1 MAKGKRYKPEFK
13 DQVTKEALDSS
24 NVPAVAK
31 KFNLPEGTIYSWV
44 SKHNRKPQLEI
55 NSKDQEIRR
64 LKKQLED
71 EKLKNM
77 IMSDLLKKTYQIW
90 EPEKK

>member
-1 MAKGKRYKPEFK
+1 MSKGTMYKPEFK
-13 DQVTKEALDSS
+13 NQVMKEAIDSN

-31 KFNLPEGTIYSWV
+31 KFNIPEGTIYGWV
-44 SKHNRKPQLEI
+44 AKFRNKPQLEI

-90 EPEKK
+90 EPEKR

>member
-1 MAKGKRYKPEFK
+1 MSKGVMYKLEFK
-13 DQVTKEALDSS
+13 NQVTKEAIDSS

-31 KFNLPEGTIYSWV
+31 KFNIPEGTIYSWV
-44 SKHNRKPQLEI
+44 ARVRNKPTLEL

>member
-1 MAKGKRYKPEFK
+1 MSKGVMYKPEFMN
-13 DQVTKEALDSS
+13 QVTKEAIDSN

-31 KFNLPEGTIYSWV
+31 KFDIPAGTIYGWV
-44 SKHNRKPQLEI
+44 AKVKNKPKLEL